1 MTHCDLPDTD
11 LIAYTD
17 GELHGAR
24 REYVEVH
31 LRVCPACQ
39 ARLAEIHETTR
50 LLQRATPLTDDPDGR
65 ARIKARLAVEA
76 QRAPRHSPRLP
87 MLIAAPAL
95 VLIILTVVS
104 ITWTT
109 SPTDAAVSLRSLIQ
123 RSDPNAGP
131 TDPSTVLTRDR
142 LPGTAVVPPEQ
153 TGIMQ
158 ASFPTVVLPRLAGD
172 LTLTSFTLK
181 RADYAELRYAGPH
194 QLLISIGETPATKS
208 DSTSDDSDQLVVI
221 SGTQVLWQVN
231 RIEQSAIVS
240 AIWVHNGVEFRLLML
255 QDAGPGI
262 PIPIAHQIIEQII
275 AAQDNANG

>member
-31 LRVCPACQ
+31 LRVCPTCQ
-39 ARLAEIHETTR
+39 ARLEEIHETTR

-65 ARIKARLAVEA
+65 ARIKARLAAEA
-76 QRAPRHSPRLP
+76 QRTPHHSARLP
-87 MLIAAPAL
+87 MLVAAPAL
-95 VLIILTVVS
+95 VLIILTIVS

-109 SPTDAAVSLRSLIQ
+109 SPTDAAVSLRSLIR

-131 TDPSTVLTRDR
+131 TDPSTVITRDR

-153 TGIMQ
+153 TNITQ

-194 QLLISIGETPATKS
+194 QLLISLWETPAAKS
-208 DSTSDDSDQLVVI
+208 ESTSDDSAQLVVI

-231 RIEQSAIVS
+231 RRDPSVIEDAV
-240 AIWVHNGVEFRLLML
+240 WVRNGVEFRLQLL
-255 QDAGPGI
+255 QVAGPGI
-262 PIPIAHQIIEQII
+262 PVSVAHQLIEQVI
-275 AAQDNANG
+275 AAQDNADG